1 MARLGR
7 AFPIPP
13 FISDFAPPAL
23 AAITGDATASI
34 DEADVVAGGKQIII
48 TLTGDQW
55 LASGGDFNGSRQA
68 IIDGL
73 DSAQVE
79 TFGWNAEVRDK
90 EVVGAVVRTS
100 ASIVTITL
108 TAAGSYD
115 ITAQET
121 ITVTVPSTALLAGIL
136 DVTGDTTFTVDT
148 VSVGRVMSSLVGA
161 GGLAGAGGIAGIG
174 GGLAG

>member
-13 FISDFAPPAL
+13 FISEFAPPAL
-23 AAITGDATASI
+23 AAITGTATATI
-34 DEADVVAGGKQIII
+34 DEDDVTAGGKTIII

-55 LASGGDFNGSRQA
+55 LASGGDFNGSRQS

-79 TFGWNAEVRDK
+79 SLGWNLEVRDK
-90 EVVGAVVRTS
+90 EVVTAVVRTS
-100 ASIVTITL
+100 PTVVTITL
-108 TAAGSYD
+108 TASGSYD

-136 DVTGDTTFTVDT
+136 DVTGDTTFTVDA
-148 VSVGRVMSSLVGA
+148 VGVAANRAKFLPLLGVA
-161 GGLAGAGGIAGIG
+161 
-174 GGLAG
+174 